1 MSANPL
7 DIRTVIKQVQEA
19 LTDVIDLAYRYR
31 YPEAATLADLAE
43 RDAAK
48 LPDRSLV
55 FVTDQGVVYRWL
67 TASALTA
74 VSPFVIA
81 PNTLPATGNGRWVR
95 QSSSV
100 TLGPAYFRPLH
111 RVRTG
116 YARTVQIFEGDSDE
130 FLERT
135 YAQSPAFL
143 TEFTEDRFEVKS
155 YQHGAIYSFDQ
166 SFVVHCLTRNFRDGA
181 DALTGSRVA
190 ADSGEAPAAGLYRM
204 IGDIRY
210 LLGGCQIGLGPGV
223 KFVDVT
229 GRSVIAERDLA
240 QRWFRAE
247 VECRVAG
254 SVHVI
259 DEDLI
264 SNPQVWIE
272 RRDAGTAAD
281 EPFDASNYVAQGYN
295 FSPQAGLSAAP
306 ELGVAYIAGQLV
318 TSQPGA
324 HLFEADADTYRF
336 LRADGTMF
344 YVATVRGDTRPPT
357 PNGSMLIGVTSTD
370 ATSIVHDAYL
380 CSYSVPSG
388 ANPGDPFRA
397 A

>member
-1 MSANPL
+1 MAANPL
-7 DIRTVIKQVQEA
+7 DIRTVIKQVQDA
-19 LTDVIDLAYRYR
+19 LTDTLDLAYRYR
-31 YPEAATLADLAE
+31 YPEAANLAALAE

-67 TASALTA
+67 TASTLTP
-74 VSPFVIA
+74 VVPYVIA
-81 PNTLPATGNGRWVR
+81 PNVLPPQGNGRWVR

-116 YARTVQIFEGDSDE
+116 YARTIQIFEGDDDE

-143 TEFTEDRFEVKS
+143 TEFTEDKLEVKS
-155 YQHGAIYSFDQ
+155 YQHGAIYKYDL
-166 SFVVHCLTRNFRDGA
+166 SFVIHCMTRNFRDGA

-190 ADSGEAPAAGLYRM
+190 ADSGETPPPGLYRM
-204 IGDIRY
+204 IGDVRY

-254 SVHVI
+254 SVHVR

-264 SNPQVWIE
+264 SNPEVWIA
-272 RRDAGTAAD
+272 RHDAGTAS
-281 EPFDASNYVAQGYN
+281 EQPFDASNYVAQGYS
-295 FSPQAGLSAAP
+295 FGPQTGLNAAP
-306 ELGVAYIAGQLV
+306 SLGVAYIGGQLV

-324 HLFEADADTYRF
+324 HSFEPSAETYRY
-336 LRADGTMF
+336 LRTDGTML
-344 YVATVRGDTRPPT
+344 YIATALGQEKPPT
-357 PNGSMLIGVTSTD
+357 PTNTMLIGVTSTD
-370 ATSIVHDAYL
+370 ASNITHDSYL
-380 CSYSVPSG
+380 CNYSVPSG